1 MRRKSILFRSI
12 LLPVLACILYFS
24 LGVYATGTIIMH
36 NVEIT
41 GDNGKYEVVLFD
53 QTFIYEK

>member
-12 LLPVLACILYFS
+12 LLPVLACVLCFS

-36 NVEIT
+36 KVEIT
-41 GDNGKYEVVLFD
+41 GNNGKYEVVLFG